1 LANRPQ
7 LAGRLEILYVIIL
20 FGAGRAAGVS
30 SYSTVQCRGKDGFI
44 HSMTSLG
51 IGFSRAK
58 PPSPQSSDIFLF
70 FAVRLCRDYSA
81 LTAGTAALT
90 LW

>member
-1 LANRPQ
+1 MNRPR

-20 FGAGRAAGVS
+20 FRAGRAARGL
-30 SYSTVQCRGKDGFI
+30 SYSTLQRRGKDGFI

-51 IGFSRAK
+51 IGFRAPSRQARK
-58 PPSPQSSDIFLF
+58 VRTFFPF